1 MKKLRNM
8 KALVAVAVSLMTFLV
23 YLPSLGNTF
32 LSWDDGIYV
41 TENSAT
47 QKLDRAFFRWA
58 FTAFH
63 AANWHPLTWISHAL
77 DYAVW
82 GLNPLG
88 HHLTNNIL
96 HAVNTFLVV
105 LLVVKLMEACK
116 PASLQAGKLT
126 SSHYSPLIVAG
137 VTGLLFGIHPIHVES
152 VAWVSERKDLLCAL
166 FYLLSVMAYMKYAAR
181 LSQRAESKEQR
192 AYISMPYAPGPL
204 LSALCFFILALMS
217 KPMAVSL
224 PVVLLLL
231 DWYPFGRIRSVK
243 TFLSALT
250 EKIPFIAF
258 SLVSSVLT
266 ILAQKSGGA
275 MGMMEIVPLS
285 SRLLVAAHSLV
296 AYLGKMIVPVKLL
309 PFYPYPK
316 SISLFSLEFFPAL
329 VLAIG
334 ITAVCIVRAKKQKIW
349 LALWGYYVVTL
360 VPVLGIV
367 QVGTQAMADRYSYL
381 PGLGPSLLTGLLT
394 AWAYEKVNTLRK
406 GERVVSLLSATAVL
420 LMVASMIYLTIRQIE
435 IWKNDLSMWDHII
448 YKEPEGVSMAY
459 YNRCKLRQEMHQL
472 DKALEDCNKA
482 IALNRFSDEAYNVR
496 GNVLEQLGQFDSAL
510 ADYKTA
516 IALNPLS
523 FGAHYNR
530 GILLNK
536 LGKPDRALED
546 YTRAIILNPL
556 YYEAY
561 VNRGNVLAMM
571 GQGDGAIADYDKAIS
586 VNPYRFEAYMNRAI
600 FFLKMGQRERG
611 ISDLTTACN
620 SGSKKACDALQVL
633 LYPTGATED
642 GNYR

>member
-1 MKKLRNM
+1 
-8 KALVAVAVSLMTFLV
+8 
-23 YLPSLGNTF
+23 
-32 LSWDDGIYV
+32 
-41 TENSAT
+41 
-47 QKLDRAFFRWA
+47 
-58 FTAFH
+58 
-63 AANWHPLTWISHAL
+63 
-77 DYAVW
+77 
-82 GLNPLG
+82 
-88 HHLTNNIL
+88 
-96 HAVNTFLVV
+96 
-105 LLVVKLMEACK
+105 
-116 PASLQAGKLT
+116 
-126 SSHYSPLIVAG
+126 
-137 VTGLLFGIHPIHVES
+137 
-152 VAWVSERKDLLCAL
+152 
-166 FYLLSVMAYMKYAAR
+166 
-181 LSQRAESKEQR
+181 
-192 AYISMPYAPGPL
+192 
-204 LSALCFFILALMS
+204 
-217 KPMAVSL
+217 
-224 PVVLLLL
+224 
-231 DWYPFGRIRSVK
+231 
-243 TFLSALT
+243 
-250 EKIPFIAF
+250 
-258 SLVSSVLT
+258 
-266 ILAQKSGGA
+266 
-275 MGMMEIVPLS
+275 
-285 SRLLVAAHSLV
+285 VAAHSLV
-296 AYLGKMIVPVKLL
+296 SYLGKMIVPVKLL

-536 LGKPDRALED
+536 LGKADRALED

-600 FFLKMGQRERG
+600 LFLKMGQRERG